1 MGVLFLQEIVTALN
15 SGKNIVPVT
24 DHFEWPDPETLPKD
38 MRAVL
43 KFNGIMY
50 VKAICAIGFLG
61 TWGEQLA

>member
-1 MGVLFLQEIVTALN
+1 MGQTLSTCMFLQEIVTALN

-43 KFNGIMY
+43 KFNGI
-50 VKAICAIGFLG
+50 K
-61 TWGEQLA
+61 